1 MAYHNQSNPQTPSI
15 YRALASTRSGCPLD
29 APGILHQTLDL
40 KESRE
45 QSYWWTK
52 MESDGPWILAEDG
65 LAFLI
70 CESKWNL
77 KKAIQLL
84 KQRENWTDT
93 RMAVEAFC
101 YVSIYNPVNE
111 TNQAG
116 VFQTNNRILADGNSQ
131 VKHALDFLER
141 MSDESS
147 GRTEPE
153 DNALENLQL
162 SRWIDGYLNQNFHPA
177 RIMHR
182 DIGAIR
188 IITQQ
193 QNNLLN

>member
-1 MAYHNQSNPQTPSI
+1 MAYSNQTSPQTPSI
-15 YRALASTRSGCPLD
+15 FRALASTRSNCPLESQ
-29 APGILHQTLDL
+29 GILHQTLDL
-40 KESRE
+40 KEARE
-45 QSYWWTK
+45 QAYWWTQ
-52 MESDGPWILAEDG
+52 MNNNGPWILAEEG
-65 LAFLI
+65 LAFLV

-77 KKAIQLL
+77 KGAIELL
-84 KQRENWTDT
+84 KQREDWTGI
-93 RMAVEAFC
+93 RLAVEAFC

-116 VFQTNNRILADGNSQ
+116 VFQTNNRILAEGNTQ
-131 VKHALDFLER
+131 VKNALDFLER
-141 MSDESS
+141 MSDENF
-147 GRTEPE
+147 GQQEPG
-153 DNALENLQL
+153 DNALENLQI

-193 QNNLLN
+193 HEN